1 MPLAK
6 LLTMRKLYPASAA
19 VRVLHAAYSAGIP
32 RSVGYR
38 QLIERSERLADQAD
52 QVDKAVGVSPLVVVP
67 TDNLDLIADHLG
79 ER

>member
-1 MPLAK
+1 MPLAE

-38 QLIERSERLADQAD
+38 QLIERSEGLADQAD
-52 QVDKAVGVSPLVVVP
+52 
-67 TDNLDLIADHLG
+67 
-79 ER
+79 

>member
-6 LLTMRKLYPASAA
+6 LLAMRKPTQLPHA

-38 QLIERSERLADQAD
+38 QLIERSEGLADQAD
-52 QVDKAVGVSPLVVVP
+52 
-67 TDNLDLIADHLG
+67 
-79 ER
+79 